1 MLELSSLKYG
11 QIIETPTSFEVPA
24 SLTQKPHVCP
34 ACGGRIESKGIAAP
48 AEIWDTPMA
57 GKHVRYAFR
66 GRRYECATDGC
77 PSFTYRGPDVHP
89 KHGITWRL
97 WHYIYRLALKR
108 SVKDIERLTGATE
121 DQIWPVILNLSEK
134 LSGHQFATPRVVAV
148 DDIRFGKKRRFTV
161 IYNAENGRPLA
172 IVEKLDAKGI
182 GEVLHK
188 VIDPNKV
195 EVFVS
200 DMNGSNLLLG
210 ESSFRGKPHVADK
223 WHVLDKLQK
232 QMSRIVNQ
240 TANKLKKGPAAELK
254 SWKMEFEGKFAA
266 KDAKNWR
273 ARLAGDKLEPRR
285 RVDDEGKFILKTKWE
300 MLNEHRPVR
309 LVYHARL
316 LLRHVYR
323 AKSRRQA
330 EERFDRFIT
339 FGTRADMPQEAAKA
353 VKLLNDCRNQILA
366 YFDVMWLHHDG
377 RFRGPTTNQAEARNA
392 KIKAM
397 WKGSR
402 GVKNA
407 SYLNLRVVFEPYVLG
422 ATLIVCDSC
431 GKPEVMSE
439 MEGIRRAGMDV
450 RDPRTSCCSSCTPP
464 VLRAHSHPVLPPIS
478 IPSHRGA

>member
-1 MLELSSLKYG
+1 MIELSSLKYG
-11 QIIETPTSFEVPA
+11 QVIETPTSFEVAA
-24 SLTQKPHVCP
+24 SLTTKPLACP

-48 AEIWDTPMA
+48 MEIWDTPMG

-66 GRRYECATDGC
+66 GRRYECATEGC
-77 PSFTYRGPDVHP
+77 PSFTYRGPDIHP

-97 WHYIYRLALKR
+97 WHYMQRLALKR
-108 SVKDIERLTGATE
+108 PVKDIERLTGATE
-121 DQIWPVILNLSEK
+121 DQIWPVVLNLSEK
-134 LSGHQFATPRVVAV
+134 LFGHRFATPRVVAV

-172 IVEKLDAKGI
+172 IVEKLDAKSI

-188 VIDPNKV
+188 VIEHSEV

-223 WHVLDKLQK
+223 WHVLDKMQR

-240 TANKLKKGPAAELK
+240 TANKLKKGPGAELK

-266 KDAKNWR
+266 KDAKIWR
-273 ARLAGDKLEPRR
+273 ARLAGEKVEPRR
-285 RVDDEGKFILKTKWE
+285 RIDDEGKLILKTKWDILKAHE
-300 MLNEHRPVR
+300 PVR

-330 EERFDRFIT
+330 EERFDRFIS
-339 FGTRADMPQEAAKA
+339 FGSQPGMPQESVKA
-353 VKLLNDCRNQILA
+353 VKLLDECRKQILA
-366 YFDVMWLHHDG
+366 YFDVMWQHHDG
-377 RFRGPTTNQAEARNA
+377 RFRGPTTNQAEARNG

-397 WKGSR
+397 WKSSR

-407 SYLNLRVVFEPYVLG
+407 AYLNLRVVFEPYVLG
-422 ATLIVCDSC
+422 ATLILCGTC
-431 GKPEVMSE
+431 GKPEVLTE
-439 MEGIRRAGMDV
+439 MQGLCRAGLDM
-450 RDPRTSCCSSCTPP
+450 RDPRASRCSSCAPP
-464 VLRAHSHPVLPPIS
+464 LVLAP
-478 IPSHRGA
+478 